1 MIAFSKVVTN
11 KVNYTFQS
19 DCPTIFKS
27 TGMALF
33 DLAVAEM
40 MYESAI
46 AKQTGTYV
54 HL

>member
-1 MIAFSKVVTN
+1 MN
-11 KVNYTFQS
+11 HTFQA

-33 DLAVAEM
+33 DLVVAEM
-40 MYESAI
+40 MYERAI
-46 AKQTGTYV
+46 AKQTGVYV